1 MYLVT
6 NLKLDS
12 IFNTVNTRL
21 IFSKLSLVKILN
33 KKKFIITRA
42 RNLLQMPFIGGC
54 SYEKNSSM
62 ETRFIQ
68 INHTLFYNFRSK
80 LAYFAIFDNI

>member
-54 SYEKNSSM
+54 SYEKNSNKSY
-62 ETRFIQ
+62 FILQ
-68 INHTLFYNFRSK
+68 FLLK